1 MCGHS
6 AGMRSISVTMISLGF
21 GSTMS
26 LTENAQHS
34 ASQSTKKP
42 TMKAVEASRRRSCG
56 VHHAASLAGRAETM
70 SSRSRC
76 VMVTNAGV

>member
-6 AGMRSISVTMISLGF
+6 AGRRTISVTMISLGF

-34 ASQSTKKP
+34 ASQMRKKP
-42 TMKAVEASRRRSCG
+42 TMQAVEASRRRNCG
-56 VHHAASLAGRAETM
+56 VIMRPPWRGAPR
-70 SSRSRC
+70 R
-76 VMVTNAGV
+76 